1 MSKIITIILVLFIFI
16 SSCYTIEQ
24 VRNEHDR
31 TFKQEILL
39 DVWFIQQFNAPGEC
53 DPQSEKEICFGLYRM
68 ICNGHKK
75 WEPLEKCPTS
85 CAEVADQD
93 LVVCQ

>member
-1 MSKIITIILVLFIFI
+1 MKKIIIALFIIMIPGCF
-16 SSCYTIEQ
+16 YTIDQ
-24 VRNEHDR
+24 ARNEHDR
-31 TFKQEILL
+31 TFKHEILL

-75 WEPLEKCPTS
+75 WEPLEKCPIS
-85 CAEVADQD
+85 CVEVADQD